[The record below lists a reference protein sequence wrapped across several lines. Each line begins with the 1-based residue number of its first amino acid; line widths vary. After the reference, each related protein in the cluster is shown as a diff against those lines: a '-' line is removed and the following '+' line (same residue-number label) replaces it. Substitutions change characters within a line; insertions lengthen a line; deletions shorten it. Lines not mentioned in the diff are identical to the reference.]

1 MKPVAKIHDELPVL
15 EAEISFINAASMA
28 LSILSEGDFEVF
40 ATAKAWEGL
49 GYWTADIERRL
60 REMNDKS
67 LPA

>member
-1 MKPVAKIHDELPVL
+1 
-15 EAEISFINAASMA
+15 MA
-28 LSILSEGDFEVF
+28 LSILSEGNFEVF